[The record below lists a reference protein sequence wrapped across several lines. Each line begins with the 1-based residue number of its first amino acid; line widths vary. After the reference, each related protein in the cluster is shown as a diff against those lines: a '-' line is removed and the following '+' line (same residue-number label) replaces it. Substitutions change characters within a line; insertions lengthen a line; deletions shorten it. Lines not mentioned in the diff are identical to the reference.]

1 MDMLD
6 WFFFVLSDLRLGEYR
21 RVLKTLSHVDGLTP
35 GSAKSA
41 DTSYVLEFVFDLLSM
56 LRTWSKMGSRVCRVV
71 DGPWS
76 GICSVAPMLL
86 LLLLLWRGAWTARG
100 EC

>member
-1 MDMLD
+1 MLD

-21 RVLKTLSHVDGLTP
+21 RVLKTLSQVDGLTP
-35 GSAKSA
+35 DSAKSA
-41 DTSYVLEFVFDLLSM
+41 GISSHLGLAVDLLSM

-71 DGPWS
+71 GGPWS
-76 GICSVAPMLL
+76 GICCVSLMVYV
-86 LLLLLWRGAWTARG
+86 GALTARG